1 MRSAALAGHDVL
13 AHAVRR
19 GRIAAGGRLAS
30 TRRTR
35 SARSTWSTAL
45 AIDGTPVP
53 AEQMAVLTPGA
64 AVTLTSGSGARAML
78 LGGDKIDGE
87 RFIEWNF
94 VASSR
99 EAIERAK
106 EAWTRQEMGKVPGET
121 EWIPLP
127 ESKPR

>member
-1 MRSAALAGHDVL
+1 
-13 AHAVRR
+13 
-19 GRIAAGGRLAS
+19 
-30 TRRTR
+30 
-35 SARSTWSTAL
+35 
-45 AIDGTPVP
+45 
-53 AEQMAVLTPGA
+53 
-64 AVTLTSGSGARAML
+64 ML

-106 EAWTRQEMGKVPGET
+106 AWTRQEMGKVPGET